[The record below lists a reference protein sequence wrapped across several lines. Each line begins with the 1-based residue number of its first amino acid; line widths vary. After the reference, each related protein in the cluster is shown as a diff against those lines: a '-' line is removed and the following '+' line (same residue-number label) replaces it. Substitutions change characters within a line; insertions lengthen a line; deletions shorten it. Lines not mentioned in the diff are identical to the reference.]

1 MDVKGFPMAT
11 RSAFAA
17 ALVAFALSGCAPNPN
32 GMGVADFGWIDG
44 NVVDAPTGQPI
55 PGATVA
61 VGNVVALTSSNG
73 YFRLDNVPVGT
84 QTLRISAIGWQ
95 SYSAAVTVSKNTQ
108 TPLGNVGLVSTLTH

>member
-1 MDVKGFPMAT
+1 MAT

-17 ALVAFALSGCAPNPN
+17 ALVAFALCACAPNPN

-44 NVVDAPTGQPI
+44 NVVDSQSGQPI

-61 VGNVVALTSSNG
+61 VGNVVAQTTSAG

-84 QTLRISAIGWQ
+84 QTIRISAIGWQ
-95 SYSAAVTVSKNTQ
+95 SYSAGVTVTKNAQ
-108 TPLGNVGLVSTLTH
+108 TPLGNVGLVSTLSH